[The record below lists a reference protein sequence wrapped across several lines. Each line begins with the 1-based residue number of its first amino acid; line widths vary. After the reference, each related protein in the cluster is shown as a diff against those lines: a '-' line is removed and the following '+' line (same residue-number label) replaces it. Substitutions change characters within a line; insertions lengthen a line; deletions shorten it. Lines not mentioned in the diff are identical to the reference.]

1 MGSVEKILA
10 ANADILFFILI
21 VETIII
27 FILILHIIYRKWFPE
42 EEKGN
47 ENDTRISEIL
57 KQKEKEI
64 AYWRDAYIKSQGE
77 QSPQVQSFRG
87 RDRMTN
93 VNRADDSINDYS
105 EYAKRERE
113 KGIYVDASSY
123 GDETSKNEIHFDLST
138 DSQTPVST
146 PIPRKF
152 EYLESASNG
161 QFRKLLSSDEKSFFR
176 TWEENGVRKFEFH
189 KNVDRALANINA
201 IFDDVCEIEG
211 KQNGATQII
220 NVEPGILS
228 SQLKVEKMAKIK
240 LI

>member
-1 MGSVEKILA
+1 MGNFDKLIT
-10 ANADILFFILI
+10 ANADILFFIII

-27 FILILHIIYRKWFPE
+27 IILILHIIYRKWFSE
-42 EEKGN
+42 EEKVN
-47 ENDTRISEIL
+47 ENSTRISEIL
-57 KQKEKEI
+57 KKKDDTIE
-64 AYWRDAYIKSQGE
+64 YWRDAFIKSQGE

-87 RDRMTN
+87 RGRMTN
-93 VNRADDSINDYS
+93 LNRTDDSINDYA
-105 EYAKRERE
+105 EYAKREQK
-113 KGIYVDASSY
+113 KGIYVNESSY
-123 GDETSKNEIHFDLST
+123 SDGASKNEIYFDLSNENHN
-138 DSQTPVST
+138 SVSA
-146 PIPRKF
+146 PIPQKY

-161 QFRKLLSSDEKSFFR
+161 QFRKLLTSDEKSFFR

>member
-1 MGSVEKILA
+1 MGNFDKLLTT
-10 ANADILFFILI
+10 NADVLFFILI

-27 FILILHIIYRKWFPE
+27 IILILHIIYRKRFSE

-47 ENDTRISEIL
+47 ENGERISEII
-57 KQKEKEI
+57 KSKEKEI
-64 AYWRDAYIKSQGE
+64 EYGKDAYIKSQGE
-77 QSPQVQSFRG
+77 QSPQVRSFRRG
-87 RDRMTN
+87 SRMSN
-93 VNRADDSINDYS
+93 ANYASNSFNDYT
-105 EYAKRERE
+105 EYTKRERE
-113 KGIYVDASSY
+113 KGIYVSESSY
-123 GDETSKNEIHFDLST
+123 SDGTSQNEIHFDLSNEN
-138 DSQTPVST
+138 QTPVST
-146 PIPRKF
+146 PIPRKY

>member
-1 MGSVEKILA
+1 MGNFDKLLTT
-10 ANADILFFILI
+10 NADVLFFILI

-27 FILILHIIYRKWFPE
+27 IILILHIIYRKWFPI
-42 EEKGN
+42 EEKVN
-47 ENDTRISEIL
+47 ENGTSISDIIKKKDDT
-57 KQKEKEI
+57 I
-64 AYWRDAYIKSQGE
+64 AYWRDAFIKSQGE
-77 QSPQVQSFRG
+77 QSPQVKSFRG

-93 VNRADDSINDYS
+93 LNRTDDSINDYT

-123 GDETSKNEIHFDLST
+123 GDETSNNEILFDLSN
-138 DSQTPVST
+138 DSPTPVST
-146 PIPRKF
+146 PISRKY

-220 NVEPGILS
+220 NIEPGILS